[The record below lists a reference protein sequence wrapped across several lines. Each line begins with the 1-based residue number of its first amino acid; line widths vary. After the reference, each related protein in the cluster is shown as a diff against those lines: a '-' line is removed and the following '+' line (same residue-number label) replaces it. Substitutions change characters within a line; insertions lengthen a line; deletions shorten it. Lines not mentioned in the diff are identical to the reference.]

1 MLAKE
6 RAQQRGFSRPVAS
19 DDSHHAGSLQ
29 GAAESL
35 HQGVR
40 ADRHAYV
47 LGSHHLIAA
56 PFGHL
61 EPQRHRAVG
70 SDDQAEPGQPLETP
84 APTLGLFAVLSGD
97 VARDVVLLVRDGAL
111 LLLERTLL
119 RQPARS
125 EEHTS
130 ELQSRLHLVCRLL
143 LEKKKLLTIMPHS
156 SLFSVRV
163 STRCAD
169 CVAVYQ

>member
-1 MLAKE
+1 M
-6 RAQQRGFSRPVAS
+6 RFSFFFFSSRRRHTRCSRDWSS
-19 DDSHHAGSLQ
+19 DVCSSDL
-29 GAAESL
+29 AAESL
-35 HQGVR
+35 LQGVR

-119 RQPARS
+119 RQPA
-125 EEHTS
+125 
-130 ELQSRLHLVCRLL
+130 LGPL
-143 LEKKKLLTIMPHS
+143 
-156 SLFSVRV
+156 
-163 STRCAD
+163 AD
-169 CVAVYQ
+169 K